1 MAINLKLEINNF
13 LTNQIGTKNRETREN
28 WLKKTLLS
36 LPKNQ
41 KILDAGAGECQY
53 KKFCTHLN
61 YYSQDIAIYDGIGD
75 NSGIQKGKRNYNTID
90 IVSDIVNIPVED
102 ESFDSIMCIEVLEH
116 IVDPNKALSELTRI
130 LKKGGKLI
138 LTAPFASL
146 THYAPYHYSTG
157 FNKYYYEFH
166 LSKLGYKVLEITP
179 NGNYFQYLA
188 QEVRYSEVAAEQYSN
203 FKSNFLDK
211 VTKLLFLRYLNKIN
225 KVQDKSDELLNF
237 GYMIVAEKNN

>member
-1 MAINLKLEINNF
+1 MTINLKLKLNN
-13 LTNQIGTKNRETREN
+13 LLSNQIGTNNREIRED

-41 KILDAGAGECQY
+41 KILDAGAGEGQY
-53 KKFCTHLN
+53 KKFCAHLK
-61 YYSQDIAIYDGIGD
+61 YYSQDIAIYDGLGD
-75 NSGIQKGKRNYNTID
+75 NSGIQKGKRNYNSLD
-90 IVSDIVNIPVED
+90 IISDIVNIPVED

-188 QEVRYSEVAAEQYSN
+188 QEVRYSKVAAEQYSS
-203 FKSNFLDK
+203 FKSSFLDRAA
-211 VTKLLFLRYLNKIN
+211 KLLFLRYLYKIN
-225 KVQDKSDELLNF
+225 KVQEKSDELLNF
-237 GYMIVAEKNN
+237 GYMIVAEKNS

>member
-1 MAINLKLEINNF
+1 MAINVKLKLNN
-13 LTNQIGTKNRETREN
+13 LLSNQIGTNNRETRED

-41 KILDAGAGECQY
+41 KILDAGAGEGQY
-53 KKFCTHLN
+53 KKFCDHLN
-61 YYSQDIAIYDGIGD
+61 YYSQDIAIYDGLGD
-75 NSGIQKGKRNYNTID
+75 NSGIQKGKRTYNTLD

-130 LKKGGKLI
+130 LKKGGRLI

-157 FNKYYYEFH
+157 FNK
-166 LSKLGYKVLEITP
+166 
-179 NGNYFQYLA
+179 
-188 QEVRYSEVAAEQYSN
+188 
-203 FKSNFLDK
+203 
-211 VTKLLFLRYLNKIN
+211 
-225 KVQDKSDELLNF
+225 
-237 GYMIVAEKNN
+237 